1 MQRAK
6 TPPSPDM
13 IATTERLLSDAF
25 GGTIHLAEGDDLT
38 ASGRAGVYRLR
49 VLVGPDK
56 APTSVIVKQ
65 ARKYPAGTFFNDWA
79 SLQFLNQVIPEL
91 SFAPHFY
98 AGDVEQGIFVMEDL
112 GKGQRLDHLLL
123 GNDPVAAETAL
134 IEHATLHGRLHALTI
149 GKQAE
154 YDVIR
159 NPLGSL
165 EHDYDD
171 PTLAWLAPTFH
182 QSIELAGVKSAPGVD
197 RELAELAIAI
207 QNPGPFTA
215 FVQSDSCPDNC
226 LYIGSSL
233 YLLDF
238 EGGEFSH
245 ALLEGVYG
253 RIHFPT
259 CWCVYRLPEQIP
271 LRMEAAY
278 RAELVKGCPA
288 AADDTLFYHAVVEA
302 CAYWLLKSYSWIPLS
317 KVLESDRMIIAA
329 SDRQRLLIR
338 TDIFVQTSEQFG
350 HLEAISATMRALAA
364 KLRARWPETEEMA
377 YYPAFR

>member
-1 MQRAK
+1 MQHAK

-13 IATTERLLSDAF
+13 MATTERLLSDTF

-38 ASGRAGVYRLR
+38 ASGRTSVYRLR
-49 VLVGPDK
+49 VLVGPDN

-79 SLQFLNQVIPEL
+79 SLQFLSQIIPEL
-91 SFAPHFY
+91 SLAPRFY
-98 AGDVEQGIFVMEDL
+98 AGDVKQGIFVMEDL

-123 GNDPVAAETAL
+123 GNDPVAAESAL

-182 QSIELAGVKSAPGVD
+182 QSIDLAGVKPAPGVD
-197 RELAELAIAI
+197 RELAELAAAI
-207 QNPGPFTA
+207 QNPGPFRA

-271 LRMEAAY
+271 LRMETAY

-288 AADDTLFYHAVVEA
+288 AASDTLFYHAVVEA
-302 CAYWLLKSYSWIPLS
+302 CAYWLLKSYFWVPLS

-329 SDRQRLLIR
+329 SDRQRFLTR
-338 TDIFVQTSEQFG
+338 TDIFVQASEQFE
-350 HLEAISATMRALAA
+350 HFEAIGATMRMLAT

>member
-1 MQRAK
+1 MR
-6 TPPSPDM
+6 
-13 IATTERLLSDAF
+13 
-25 GGTIHLAEGDDLT
+25 LAEDEDLT

-49 VLVGPDK
+49 VLAGPDN
-56 APTSVIVKQ
+56 APDSVIVKQ
-65 ARKYPAGTFFNDWA
+65 ARIYPSGTFFNDWA
-79 SLQFLNQVIPEL
+79 SLQFLSQSIPDL
-91 SFAPHFY
+91 SFAPRFY
-98 AGDVEQGIFVMEDL
+98 AGDAEQGIFVMEDL

-123 GNDPVAAETAL
+123 GNDPVAAEAAL

-149 GKQAE
+149 GKQAD
-154 YDVIR
+154 YVAIR

-182 QSIELAGVKSAPGVD
+182 QSIDIVDVAPARGVD
-197 RELAELAIAI
+197 RELAELASAI
-207 QNPGPFTA
+207 QHPGSFMA

-238 EGGEFSH
+238 EGGKYSH

-288 AADDTLFYHAVVEA
+288 AEDDTLFYRAVVEA
-302 CAYWLLKSYSWIPLS
+302 CAYWLLKSYSWVPLS

-329 SDRQRLLIR
+329 SDRQRFLTR
-338 TDIFVQTSEQFG
+338 TDIFVQASEQFG
-350 HLEAISATMRALAA
+350 HLEAIGATMRTLAA

>member
-1 MQRAK
+1 MQHPK
-6 TPPSPDM
+6 IPPSPDM

-25 GGTIHLAEGDDLT
+25 GGVMRLAEDEDLT

-49 VLVGPDK
+49 VLAGPDNV
-56 APTSVIVKQ
+56 PDSVIVKQ
-65 ARKYPAGTFFNDWA
+65 SRTYPSGTFFNDWA
-79 SLQFLNQVIPEL
+79 SLQFLSQIIPDL

-112 GKGQRLDHLLL
+112 GKGRRLDHLLL
-123 GNDPVAAETAL
+123 GNDPVAAEAAL

-149 GKQAE
+149 GKQAD
-154 YDVIR
+154 YAAIR

-182 QSIELAGVKSAPGVD
+182 QSIDIVGVAPTPVVD
-197 RELAELAIAI
+197 RELAELASAI
-207 QNPGPFTA
+207 QNPGPFMA
-215 FVQSDSCPDNC
+215 FVQCYSCPDNC

-238 EGGEFSH
+238 EGGGYSH

-278 RAELVKGCPA
+278 RTELVKGCPA
-288 AADDTLFYHAVVEA
+288 ATDDTLFYRAVVEA
-302 CAYWLLKSYSWIPLS
+302 CAYWLLKSCSWIPLS
-317 KVLESDRMIIAA
+317 KVLESDRIIIAA
-329 SDRQRLLIR
+329 SDRQRFLTR
-338 TDIFVQTSEQFG
+338 TDIFAQASEQFG
-350 HLEAISATMRALAA
+350 HLEAIGATMRTLAT
-364 KLRARWPETEEMA
+364 KLHARWPETEEMA

>member
-1 MQRAK
+1 MQHPK
-6 TPPSPDM
+6 TPPSPEM

-25 GGTIHLAEGDDLT
+25 GGVMHLAEDEDLT

-49 VLVGPDK
+49 VLAGPDN
-56 APTSVIVKQ
+56 APDSVIVKQ
-65 ARKYPAGTFFNDWA
+65 ARTYPSGTFFNDWA
-79 SLQFLNQVIPEL
+79 SLQFLSQIIPDL
-91 SFAPHFY
+91 AFAPHFY
-98 AGDVEQGIFVMEDL
+98 IGDVEQRIFVMEDL

-123 GNDPVAAETAL
+123 GNDPVAAEAAL

-149 GKQAE
+149 GKQAD
-154 YDVIR
+154 YAAIR
-159 NPLGSL
+159 NPLGLL

-171 PTLAWLAPTFH
+171 PTLAWLAPIFH
-182 QSIELAGVKSAPGVD
+182 QSIDIVGVAPAPGVD
-197 RELAELAIAI
+197 RELAELASAI
-207 QNPGPFTA
+207 QNPGPFMA

-278 RAELVKGCPA
+278 RTELVKGCPA
-288 AADDTLFYHAVVEA
+288 ATDDTLFYRAVVEA
-302 CAYWLLKSYSWIPLS
+302 CAYWLLKSYFWVPLS

-329 SDRQRLLIR
+329 SDRQRFLTR
-338 TDIFVQTSEQFG
+338 TDIFVQASEQFG
-350 HLEAISATMRALAA
+350 HLEAVGATMRTLAA

>member
-6 TPPSPDM
+6 IPPSPEM

-25 GGTIHLAEGDDLT
+25 GGAIRLAEDEDLT

-49 VLVGPDK
+49 VLSGPDN
-56 APTSVIVKQ
+56 APDSAIVKQ

-79 SLQFLNQVIPEL
+79 SLQFLSQVVPDI
-91 SFAPHFY
+91 SFAPRFY
-98 AGDVEQGIFVMEDL
+98 AGDVGQGIFVMEDL

-123 GNDPVAAETAL
+123 GNDPVAAEAAL

-154 YDVIR
+154 YAAIR
-159 NPLGSL
+159 NPLGAL
-165 EHDYDD
+165 VHDYDD
-171 PTLAWLAPTFH
+171 PTLAWLAPTLQ
-182 QSIELAGVKSAPGVD
+182 QSIDLFGVAPARGID
-197 RELAELAIAI
+197 HELAELASAI
-207 QNPGPFTA
+207 QNPGPFLA
-215 FVQSDSCPDNC
+215 FVQSDACPDNC
-226 LYIGSSL
+226 LYIDSSL

-238 EGGEFSH
+238 EGGEYSH

-271 LRMEAAY
+271 LRMETVY
-278 RAELVKGCPA
+278 RTELVKGCPA
-288 AADDTLFYHAVVEA
+288 AADDTLFYRAVVEA
-302 CAYWLLKSYSWIPLS
+302 CAYWLLKSYFWIPLS
-317 KVLESDRMIIAA
+317 KVLESDRMVIAA
-329 SDRQRLLIR
+329 SDRQRFLTR

-350 HLEAISATMRALAA
+350 HLEALGATMRKLAMTM
-364 KLRARWPETEEMA
+364 RARWPETEEMA
-377 YYPAFR
+377 CYPAFR